1 LISYCFESHR
11 VLNFCYEVFD
21 VQIKTYLSLAY
32 NKLNVLI
39 RYMWYLVATLYN
51 LNGQIVSEMNLNN
64 NLNDGLYLLRV
75 RDDEG
80 KIESLKVIFSSV
92 K

>member
-1 LISYCFESHR
+1 
-11 VLNFCYEVFD
+11 
-21 VQIKTYLSLAY
+21 
-32 NKLNVLI
+32 
-39 RYMWYLVATLYN
+39 MWYLVATLYN